1 LIDNVLACLSWNL
14 TLEFELSLEGGNVPA
29 LFRVGA
35 MPLKSLIEINFADN
49 NGLFTAAPA
58 GQELLPSL
66 QSVTNCN
73 FLQRGR
79 RTAAKA
85 LVVNGCYP

>member
-14 TLEFELSLEGGNVPA
+14 TLEFELSLEGGSAPA

-73 FLQRGR
+73 FL
-79 RTAAKA
+79 
-85 LVVNGCYP
+85 